1 MTRTIA
7 EWQKLSYD
15 NADAH
20 GFWNEDSGERIN
32 PSERRVLAEKF
43 ELMHEEISE
52 AWGEVRNGVPPTI
65 IYENSDKSGK
75 PEGVPIELADVVI
88 RIMDLCQALGVDLE
102 NAIATKYEYN
112 RTRPFKH
119 GRTC

>member
-1 MTRTIA
+1 MTIS

-15 NADAH
+15 NAKAH
-20 GFWNEDSGERIN
+20 GFWDEDSGEPID
-32 PSERRVLAEKF
+32 PQDRRVLAEKF

-52 AWGEVRNGVPPTI
+52 AWGEVRNGVPPTK
-65 IYENSDKSGK
+65 IYDNPDGSGK
-75 PEGVPIELADVVI
+75 PEGVPIELADAVI

-102 NAIATKYEYN
+102 SAIAAKYEYN
-112 RTRPFKH
+112 RKRPFKH